1 MKLYFKNNKLQKI
14 CSNSSQAL
22 KSLGSECAGK
32 LQQRLL
38 ELSAARMLQDVSRLP
53 PARCH
58 ELTGDKKGVFS
69 VDLRHPYRLLFIVLN
84 EDAKYDEGGYDW
96 SKITEIQII
105 DIQDTH

>member
-14 CSNSSQAL
+14 CNNSSRAV
-22 KSLGSECAGK
+22 KSLGSECARK

-38 ELSAARMLQDVSRLP
+38 ELSAARSCEDVSRLP
-53 PARCH
+53 PPRCH

-69 VDLRHPYRLLFIVLN
+69 VDLTHPYRLLFVPLD
-84 EDAKYDEGGYDW
+84 EDAKRDDGGYDW